1 MKIENLVRKAKNG
14 DNEAFNNLIVEYQEI
29 LYKIAKSRL
38 NSEDDIC
45 DVVQNTLISAYKSL
59 NTLKNNKY
67 FKTWL
72 IKILINK
79 CNDFY
84 IKNNQNMIPFEDI
97 SNNEEAI
104 NKDFTSDYGIDYLI
118 ENLNKNEQTILTL
131 YYLEGYSEKEIS
143 EIMNINYST
152 IRTNIRRAKEKIAKN
167 LEKEVI

>member
-152 IRTNIRRAKEKIAKN
+152 TRTNIRRAKEKIAKN
-167 LEKEVI
+167 LEKEAI

>member
-59 NTLKNNKY
+59 NTLKNDKY

-84 IKNNQNMIPFEDI
+84 IKNNQNVIPFENI

-104 NKDFTSDYGIDYLI
+104 NNGIDYLI

>member
-59 NTLKNNKY
+59 NTLKNDKY

-84 IKNNQNMIPFEDI
+84 IKNNKNVIPFEDI

-152 IRTNIRRAKEKIAKN
+152 IRTI
-167 LEKEVI
+167 

>member
-59 NTLKNNKY
+59 NTLKNDKY

-152 IRTNIRRAKEKIAKN
+152 IRTI
-167 LEKEVI
+167 